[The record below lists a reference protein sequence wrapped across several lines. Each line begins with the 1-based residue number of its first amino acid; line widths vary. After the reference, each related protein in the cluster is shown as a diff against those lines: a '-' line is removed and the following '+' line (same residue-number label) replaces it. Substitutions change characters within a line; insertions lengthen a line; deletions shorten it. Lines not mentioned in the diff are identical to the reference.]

1 MSLISKFVFKKK
13 YCLYILLI
21 LTSSSFS
28 ENEVSSLT
36 HRNKL
41 TENLSS
47 HDFKL
52 NVNITITPPL
62 LTLQDKFKKNWI

>member
-1 MSLISKFVFKKK
+1 MNLISKFVFKKK
-13 YCLYILLI
+13 YCLYLLLL

-28 ENEVSSLT
+28 ENEASSLT

-47 HDFKL
+47 HDFNKL
-52 NVNITITPPL
+52 NVNITITPPRIPPHYEL
-62 LTLQDKFKKNWI
+62 E